1 MKIRNNV
8 SYFKMQHVIV
18 VVNLLTLEGYE
29 HVGIYVMQLNTYTHI
44 D

>member
-8 SYFKMQHVIV
+8 SYFKMQHVIIL
-18 VVNLLTLEGYE
+18 VNLFTLEEYE
-29 HVGIYVMQLNTYTHI
+29 HSGMYVMQLNTYI